1 MRLRELKAEIEQSAR
16 NLFGEKAYPTTS
28 AWIPVTDVLAII
40 DRFEKE
46 CRRKFE
52 TALSKVQ
59 VQSSHQEVK
68 EMVRRM
74 IADLLD

>member
-1 MRLRELKAEIEQSAR
+1 MRLRELKAEVEQSAR

-28 AWIPVTDVLAII
+28 GWIPVTDVLAII

-46 CRRKFE
+46 CRREFE

-59 VQSSHQEVK
+59 SSSHQELK
-68 EMVRRM
+68 EIVRRM